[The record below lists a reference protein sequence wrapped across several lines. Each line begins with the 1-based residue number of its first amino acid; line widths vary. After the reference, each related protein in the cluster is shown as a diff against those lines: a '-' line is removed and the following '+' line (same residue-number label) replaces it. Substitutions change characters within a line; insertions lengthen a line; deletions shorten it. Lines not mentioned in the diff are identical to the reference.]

1 LKFIDFLR
9 FELPSFTS
17 SGSAPQKPA
26 LLIVDFILDPIYKK
40 LLSKPQQGV
49 EMMKMIHTAVA
60 AAAVFATTF
69 AAAASADTLD
79 DVVDR
84 GTLRCGVVLDF
95 PPIGYRDANNEPAG
109 FDVDYCADLA
119 AALEVEHEIMPLT
132 WSERLPVIVT
142 GRADVVFG
150 ATSDSLQRARTV
162 GFTIPYAIYY
172 AQGVVGADSGI
183 TTFEDIR
190 GKRVA
195 AAVGTVPEQEWLK
208 IAAEWGEE
216 GNYQG
221 YQSENEV
228 FLAVAQGKADIGI
241 TTNTAVL
248 PITQQYDT
256 ILAGPRMPWTTDYT
270 SVVAKRQDV
279 SWLNY
284 LNLFVTH
291 QVRSGRYQ
299 ELWGKYVGGDA
310 PELRIPGVMY

>member
-1 LKFIDFLR
+1 MKKFVL
-9 FELPSFTS
+9 
-17 SGSAPQKPA
+17 
-26 LLIVDFILDPIYKK
+26 
-40 LLSKPQQGV
+40 
-49 EMMKMIHTAVA
+49 A
-60 AAAVFATTF
+60 AAGFAITL
-69 AAAASADTLD
+69 AAAPASADTLD
-79 DVVDR
+79 DVIDR
-84 GTLRCGVVLDF
+84 GVLRCGVVLDF
-95 PPIGYRDANNEPAG
+95 PPIGFRDSNNEPAG

-119 AALEVEHEIMPLT
+119 AALDVEHEIMPLT
-132 WSERLPVIVT
+132 WAERLPVIVT

-150 ATSDSLQRARTV
+150 ATSDTLERARTV

-172 AQGVVGADSGI
+172 AQGVVGVDSGI
-183 TTFEDIR
+183 ETFEDIR

-195 AAVGTVPEQEWLK
+195 AAVGTVPEQEWLE

-216 GNYQG
+216 DLYQG

-228 FLAVAQGKADIGI
+228 FLAVAQGRADIGI

-256 ILAGPRMPWTTDYT
+256 VIAGPRMPWTTDYT
-270 SVVAKRQDV
+270 SVVAERTDV

-299 ELWGKYVGGDA
+299 ELWGQYVGGEA

>member
-1 LKFIDFLR
+1 MRKFVL
-9 FELPSFTS
+9 
-17 SGSAPQKPA
+17 
-26 LLIVDFILDPIYKK
+26 
-40 LLSKPQQGV
+40 
-49 EMMKMIHTAVA
+49 A
-60 AAAVFATTF
+60 AAGLAIAF
-69 AAAASADTLD
+69 AAAPAAADTLD
-79 DVVDR
+79 DVIDR
-84 GTLRCGVVLDF
+84 GVLRCGVVLDF
-95 PPIGYRDANNEPAG
+95 PPIGFRDSNNEPAG

-119 AALEVEHEIMPLT
+119 AALDVEHEIMPLT
-132 WSERLPVIVT
+132 WAERLPVIVT

-150 ATSDSLQRARTV
+150 ATSDTLERARTV
-162 GFTIPYAIYY
+162 GFTIPYAIYF
-172 AQGVVGADSGI
+172 AQGVVGVDSGI
-183 TTFEDIR
+183 ETFEDIR

-195 AAVGTVPEQEWLK
+195 AAVGTVPEQEWLE

-216 GNYQG
+216 DLYQG

-228 FLAVAQGKADIGI
+228 FLAVAQGRADIGI

-256 ILAGPRMPWTTDYT
+256 VIPGPRMPWTTDYT
-270 SVVAKRQDV
+270 SVVAERTDV

-299 ELWGKYVGGDA
+299 ELWSQYVGGEA

>member
-1 LKFIDFLR
+1 
-9 FELPSFTS
+9 
-17 SGSAPQKPA
+17 
-26 LLIVDFILDPIYKK
+26 
-40 LLSKPQQGV
+40 
-49 EMMKMIHTAVA
+49 MIKNIFATAVL
-60 AAAVFATTF
+60 AVFAI
-69 AAAASADTLD
+69 APAMADTLD

-109 FDVDYCADLA
+109 FDVDYCKDLA
-119 AALEVEHEIMPLT
+119 AALEVEMEILALT
-132 WSERLPVIVT
+132 WAERLPVIVT

-150 ATSDSLQRARTV
+150 ATSDSLARARTV
-162 GFTIPYAIYY
+162 GFSIPYAIYY
-172 AQGVVGADSGI
+172 AQGVVNKDSGI
-183 TTFEDIR
+183 VTLEDIR

-208 IAAEWGEE
+208 IAAAWGEE

-248 PITQQYDT
+248 PITQQFDT

-270 SVVAKRQDV
+270 SVVAKRDDV
-279 SWLNY
+279 TWLNF

>member
-1 LKFIDFLR
+1 MIK
-9 FELPSFTS
+9 
-17 SGSAPQKPA
+17 Q
-26 LLIVDFILDPIYKK
+26 LL
-40 LLSKPQQGV
+40 G
-49 EMMKMIHTAVA
+49 
-60 AAAVFATTF
+60 FAT
-69 AAAASADTLD
+69 ASMLVVSGATADTLD
-79 DVVDR
+79 DVIDR

-109 FDVDYCADLA
+109 FDVEYCNDMA
-119 AALEVEHEIMPLT
+119 AALEVDVELLSLT

-150 ATSDSLQRARTV
+150 ATSDSLARAKTV
-162 GFTIPYAIYY
+162 GFSIPYAIYY
-172 AQGVVGADSGI
+172 AQGVVNSKSGI
-183 TTFEDIR
+183 KSFEDIR

-208 IAAEWGEE
+208 IAKEWGEE
-216 GNYQG
+216 SLYQG

-228 FLAVAQGKADIGI
+228 FLAVAQGKADLGI
-241 TTNTAVL
+241 TTNTAVK
-248 PITQQYDT
+248 PITDQYDN
-256 ILAGPRMPWTTDYT
+256 IDSGPRMPWTTDFT
-270 SVVAKRQDV
+270 SVVGKRQDV

-299 ELWGKYVGGDA
+299 ELWDKYVGGEA

>member
-1 LKFIDFLR
+1 ML
-9 FELPSFTS
+9 
-17 SGSAPQKPA
+17 
-26 LLIVDFILDPIYKK
+26 KK
-40 LLSKPQQGV
+40 LITL
-49 EMMKMIHTAVA
+49 A
-60 AAAVFATTF
+60 ALTTF
-69 AAAASADTLD
+69 IAVPVIADTLD
-79 DVVDR
+79 DVIDR

-109 FDVDYCADLA
+109 FDVEYCNDLA
-119 AALEVEHEIMPLT
+119 AALEVEPKIIPVT
-132 WSERLPVIVT
+132 WAERLPVIVT

-150 ATSDSLQRARTV
+150 GTSDSLSRARTV

-172 AQGVVGADSGI
+172 AQGVVNSKSGI
-183 TTFEDIR
+183 ESFEDIR

-216 GNYQG
+216 NLYQG

-248 PITQQYDT
+248 PITSQYDS
-256 ILAGPRMPWTTDYT
+256 IDAGPRMPWTTDYT
-270 SVVAKRQDV
+270 SVVGKRQDV
-279 SWLNY
+279 TWLNY

-291 QVRSGRYQ
+291 QVRSERYQ
-299 ELWGKYVGGDA
+299 ELWGKYVGGKA

>member
-1 LKFIDFLR
+1 MNLKKSL
-9 FELPSFTS
+9 
-17 SGSAPQKPA
+17 A
-26 LLIVDFILDPIYKK
+26 L
-40 LLSKPQQGV
+40 
-49 EMMKMIHTAVA
+49 TAMLVSLGTA
-60 AAAVFATTF
+60 AH
-69 AAAASADTLD
+69 ADTLD
-79 DVVDR
+79 DVIDR

-95 PPIGYRDANNEPAG
+95 PPIGYRDANNQPAG
-109 FDVDYCADLA
+109 FDVDYCKDLA
-119 AALEVEHEIMPLT
+119 AALEVDLDILELT
-132 WSERLPVIVT
+132 WAERLPVIVT

-150 ATSDSLQRARTV
+150 ATSDTLERARTV

-172 AQGVVGADSGI
+172 AQGVVGKDSGI
-183 TTFEDIR
+183 QTFEDIR

-216 GNYQG
+216 DLYQG

-241 TTNTAVL
+241 TTNTAVK
-248 PITQQYDT
+248 PITDQYDN

-270 SVVAKRQDV
+270 SVVAKRTDV

-299 ELWGKYVGGDA
+299 ELWGNYVGGEA

>member
-1 LKFIDFLR
+1 MLK
-9 FELPSFTS
+9 T
-17 SGSAPQKPA
+17 
-26 LLIVDFILDPIYKK
+26 
-40 LLSKPQQGV
+40 
-49 EMMKMIHTAVA
+49 MA
-60 AAAVFATTF
+60 AAAALSLVSMAPTF
-69 AAAASADTLD
+69 ADTLD

-95 PPIGYRDANNEPAG
+95 PPIGYRDSRNQPAG
-109 FDVDYCADLA
+109 YDVDYCNDLA
-119 AALEVEHEIMPLT
+119 AALEVEAEILPVT
-132 WSERLPVIVT
+132 WAERLPVIVT

-150 ATSDSLQRARTV
+150 ATSDSLARARTV

-172 AQGVVGADSGI
+172 AQGVVNKDSGI
-183 TTFEDIR
+183 ESFEDIR

-256 ILAGPRMPWTTDYT
+256 IDPGPRMPWTTDYT
-270 SVVAKRQDV
+270 SVVGKREDV
-279 SWLNY
+279 TWLNY
-284 LNLFVTH
+284 LNLFITH

-299 ELWGKYVGGDA
+299 ELWGNYVGGEA

>member
-1 LKFIDFLR
+1 MKNVL
-9 FELPSFTS
+9 ST
-17 SGSAPQKPA
+17 A
-26 LLIVDFILDPIYKK
+26 L
-40 LLSKPQQGV
+40 S
-49 EMMKMIHTAVA
+49 
-60 AAAVFATTF
+60 AAVLLTSTLT
-69 AAAASADTLD
+69 SQVTADTLD

-95 PPIGYRDANNEPAG
+95 PPIGYRDENNNPVG

-119 AALEVEHEIMPLT
+119 AALEVEHEILALT

-150 ATSDSLQRARTV
+150 GTSDSLARARTV
-162 GFTIPYAIYY
+162 GFSIPYAIYY
-172 AQGVVGADSGI
+172 AQGVVGADTGI
-183 TTFEDIR
+183 TSIEDIR

-195 AAVGTVPEQEWLK
+195 AAIGTVPEQEWLK
-208 IAAEWGEE
+208 IAAEWAEE
-216 GNYQG
+216 ANYQG

-248 PITQQYDT
+248 PITQKYDN
-256 ILAGPRMPWTTDYT
+256 IVAGPRMPWTTDYT
-270 SVVAKRQDV
+270 SVVGKRQDV
-279 SWLNY
+279 TWLNY

>member
-1 LKFIDFLR
+1 MRNIN
-9 FELPSFTS
+9 
-17 SGSAPQKPA
+17 
-26 LLIVDFILDPIYKK
+26 
-40 LLSKPQQGV
+40 
-49 EMMKMIHTAVA
+49 TAVA
-60 AAAVFATTF
+60 VAAVLATSFAVSV
-69 AAAASADTLD
+69 SADTLD

-95 PPIGYRDANNEPAG
+95 PPIGYRDSNNEPAG
-109 FDVDYCADLA
+109 FDVEYCADLA
-119 AALEVEHEIMPLT
+119 AALEVEYEIMPLT

-150 ATSDSLQRARTV
+150 ATSDSLERARTV
-162 GFTIPYAIYY
+162 GFSIPYAIYY

-183 TTFEDIR
+183 TSFEDIR

-216 GNYQG
+216 ANYQG

-228 FLAVAQGKADIGI
+228 FLAVTQGKADIGL
-241 TTNTAVL
+241 TTNTTVL
-248 PITQQYDT
+248 PITQQYDN

-279 SWLNY
+279 TWLNY
-284 LNLFVTH
+284 LNLFFTH

-299 ELWGKYVGGDA
+299 ALWGKYVGGDA

>member
-1 LKFIDFLR
+1 ML
-9 FELPSFTS
+9 
-17 SGSAPQKPA
+17 
-26 LLIVDFILDPIYKK
+26 KK
-40 LLSKPQQGV
+40 LA
-49 EMMKMIHTAVA
+49 AVA
-60 AAAVFATTF
+60 ALTVLSVGPAA
-69 AAAASADTLD
+69 ADTLD
-79 DVVDR
+79 DVVER

-109 FDVDYCADLA
+109 FDVDYCKDLA
-119 AALEVEHEIMPLT
+119 AALEVEAEILPLT
-132 WSERLPVIVT
+132 WAERLPVIVT

-150 ATSDSLQRARTV
+150 ATSDSLARARTV

-172 AQGVVGADSGI
+172 AQGVVNADSGI
-183 TTFEDIR
+183 TSFDDIR

-195 AAVGTVPEQEWLK
+195 AAIGTVPEQEWLK

-248 PITQQYDT
+248 PITQQYDS

-270 SVVAKRQDV
+270 SVVAKREDV
-279 SWLNY
+279 TWLNF

-291 QVRSGRYQ
+291 QVRSGRYA
-299 ELWGKYVGGDA
+299 ELWGAYVGGEA

>member
-1 LKFIDFLR
+1 
-9 FELPSFTS
+9 
-17 SGSAPQKPA
+17 
-26 LLIVDFILDPIYKK
+26 
-40 LLSKPQQGV
+40 
-49 EMMKMIHTAVA
+49 MMKMIHTAVA

-119 AALEVEHEIMPLT
+119 AALEVEHEIMPLP